1 LVIES
6 GKKEESTV
14 NLIFPKMLKDYAIF
28 SLKNLRSRRL
38 RSWLTMIGI
47 FIGIAAVVSL
57 IGLGE
62 GLRLAIM
69 SQFGFLGPDVLGVQA
84 SGIAFAGPPGTAV
97 ARPLSDDLTG
107 KIGNINGVEAAFNRY
122 IESAAIEFN
131 DKQDIGIAG
140 SMPEGENR
148 KTFER
153 MINLGTEEGRLLKDG
168 DAKKVVLG
176 NDFKK
181 KDIFEKGVKVGDRIL
196 VNGVSFDAVGILEK
210 KGSFIFDRI
219 VLINEKSMI
228 EVLGKDKKKVD
239 VIAVKIKD
247 LSQIEQVKEDIEKLL
262 RKERNVEKGEEDFQ
276 VESPQQTLEALN
288 STLFAV
294 QLFVYIIAAISLAVG
309 GIGIMNTMYTSVLE
323 RTKEIGIMKS
333 IGARNS
339 AIFTI
344 FFVESGLLGMTGGI
358 IGIALGMS
366 FAYGIS
372 FVGRVLL
379 GSSLIQASISPL
391 LVLGA
396 LIFSFALGTLF
407 GVLPAYQA
415 SKLNPVDSLRAAK

>member
-1 LVIES
+1 
-6 GKKEESTV
+6 
-14 NLIFPKMLKDYAIF
+14 MLKDYALF
-28 SLKNLRSRRL
+28 SLKNLRNRRL

-84 SGIAFAGPPGTAV
+84 SGIAFAGPPGSAV
-97 ARPLSDDLTG
+97 ATPLSDELAG
-107 KIGNINGVEAAFNRY
+107 KIEKINGVEAAFNRY
-122 IESAAIEFN
+122 IESGTLEFN
-131 DKQDIGIAG
+131 DRQDIGIMG
-140 SMPEGENR
+140 SVPEGENR
-148 KTFER
+148 KTFET
-153 MINLGTEEGRLLKDG
+153 MLNLKAEEGRLLKEG
-168 DAKKVVLG
+168 DTRKAVLG
-176 NDFKK
+176 DNFKEEGT
-181 KDIFEKGVKVGDRIL
+181 FGRSVKVGDRIIINKMPFE
-196 VNGVSFDAVGILEK
+196 VVGILEK

-219 VLINEKSMI
+219 VMLNEKTMI
-228 EVLGKDKKKVD
+228 DVLGIDKKKVD
-239 VIAVKIKD
+239 VVAVKVKD
-247 LSQIEQVKEDIEKLL
+247 RNRMAQAKEDIEKLL
-262 RKERNVEKGEEDFQ
+262 RKERNVDKGEEDFSVQ
-276 VESPQQTLEALN
+276 SPQQVLAALN

-344 FFVESGLLGMTGGI
+344 FFIESGFLGMAGGI
-358 IGIALGMS
+358 IGIILGMS
-366 FAYGIS
+366 IAYGVS
-372 FVGRVLL
+372 ALGRLFL
-379 GSSLIQASISPL
+379 GSGLIQASIPFWLILIALAVSFL
-391 LVLGA
+391 LG
-396 LIFSFALGTLF
+396 SLF

-415 SKLNPVDSLRAAK
+415 SKLNPVDSLRNSR

>member
-1 LVIES
+1 
-6 GKKEESTV
+6 
-14 NLIFPKMLKDYAIF
+14 MLKDYAVF

-62 GLRLAIM
+62 GLRQAIM

-84 SGIAFAGPPGTAV
+84 SGLAFAGPPGTAV
-97 ARPLSDDLTG
+97 AKPLSDDLTP
-107 KIGNINGVEAAFNRY
+107 KIEKINGVEAAFNRY
-122 IESAAIEFN
+122 IESITLEFN

-140 SMPEGENR
+140 SVPEGENR
-148 KTFER
+148 KTFEI
-153 MINLGTEEGRLLKDG
+153 MLNLVAEEGRLLKDG
-168 DAKKVVLG
+168 DTKKVVLG

-181 KDIFEKGVKVGDRIL
+181 DDTFGKGIKVNDRVI
-196 VNGVSFDAVGILEK
+196 VNGITFEVIGILEK

-219 VLINEKSMI
+219 VMINEETMI
-228 EVLGKDKKKVD
+228 DVLGIDKKKVN
-239 VIAVKIKD
+239 VIAVKVKD
-247 LSQIEQVKEDIEKLL
+247 QNKIGQAKEDIEKLL
-262 RKERNVEKGEEDFQ
+262 RHERDVEKGEEDFQ
-276 VESPQQTLEALN
+276 VQSPQQTLEALN

-294 QLFVYIIAAISLAVG
+294 QLFIYIIAAISLAVG

-344 FFVESGLLGMTGGI
+344 FFIESGLLGTVGGI
-358 IGIALGMS
+358 IGIALGMG

-372 FVGRVLL
+372 AIGRVVL
-379 GSSLIQASISPL
+379 GSELIQASINPL
-391 LVLGA
+391 LIVGA
-396 LIFSFALGTLF
+396 LIFSFVLGTLF

>member
-1 LVIES
+1 
-6 GKKEESTV
+6 
-14 NLIFPKMLKDYAIF
+14 MLKDYAAF

-84 SGIAFAGPPGTAV
+84 SGLAFAGPPGTAV
-97 ARPLSDDLTG
+97 ARPLSDDLTK
-107 KIGNINGVEAAFNRY
+107 KIENINGVEASFNRY
-122 IESAAIEFN
+122 IKSSTIEFN

-140 SMPEGENR
+140 SMPEGQNR

-153 MINLGTEEGRLLKDG
+153 MINLKAAEGRLLKDG
-168 DAKKVVLG
+168 DAKKAVIG
-176 NDFKK
+176 SDFKK
-181 KDIFEKGVKVGDRIL
+181 EDTFGKGIKVGDRIL
-196 VNGVSFDAVGILEK
+196 VNGITFEAVGILEK

-228 EVLGKDKKKVD
+228 DALGIDRKKVN
-239 VIAVKIKD
+239 VIAVKVKSLENIG
-247 LSQIEQVKEDIEKLL
+247 QAKEDIEKLL

-276 VESPQQTLEALN
+276 VQSPQQTLEALN

-339 AIFTI
+339 AIFTV
-344 FFVESGLLGMTGGI
+344 FFIESGLLGIVGGI

-366 FAYGIS
+366 FAYGVS
-372 FVGRVLL
+372 FAGRFLL
-379 GSSLIQASISPL
+379 GSELIQASISPL

-396 LIFSFALGTLF
+396 LIFSFVLGTLF

-415 SKLNPVDSLRAAK
+415 SKLNPVDSLRESK

>member
-1 LVIES
+1 
-6 GKKEESTV
+6 
-14 NLIFPKMLKDYAIF
+14 MLKDYAVF
-28 SLKNLRSRRL
+28 SLKNLRSRGL

-62 GLRLAIM
+62 GLRLAIT
-69 SQFGFLGPDVLGVQA
+69 SQFGFLGPDVLAVQA
-84 SGIAFAGPPGTAV
+84 SGIAFAGPPGQAV
-97 ARPLSDDLTG
+97 ANPLSDELAA
-107 KIGNINGVEAAFNRY
+107 KIEKINGVEAAFNRY
-122 IESAAIEFN
+122 IESITLEFN
-131 DKQDIGIAG
+131 DKQSIGIAG
-140 SMPEGENR
+140 SSPKGENR
-148 KTFER
+148 KIFET
-153 MINLGTEEGRLLKDG
+153 MLNLKADEGRLLKDG

-181 KDIFEKGVKVGDRIL
+181 KDTFGKGIKVGDRVL
-196 VNGVSFDAVGILEK
+196 VNGITFEAVGILEK

-219 VLINEKSMI
+219 VMLNEETMI
-228 EVLGKDKKKVD
+228 DVLGIDKKEVSAVAIKVKDKD
-239 VIAVKIKD
+239 NIA
-247 LSQIEQVKEDIEKLL
+247 QVKEDIEKLL
-262 RKERNVEKGEEDFQ
+262 RKERDVEKGEEDFQ
-276 VESPQQTLEALN
+276 VQSPQQILEALN

-339 AIFTI
+339 AIFTM
-344 FFVESGLLGMTGGI
+344 FFIESGLLGTVGGV
-358 IGIALGMS
+358 IGILLGMG

-372 FVGRVLL
+372 FLGRLFL
-379 GSSLIQASISPL
+379 GSSLIQASINPL
-391 LVLGA
+391 LIAGA
-396 LIFSFALGTLF
+396 LVFSFVLGTLF

-415 SKLNPVDSLRAAK
+415 SKLNPVDSLRG

>member
-1 LVIES
+1 
-6 GKKEESTV
+6 
-14 NLIFPKMLKDYAIF
+14 MLKDYAAF

-47 FIGIAAVVSL
+47 FIGIAAVISL

-69 SQFGFLGPDVLGVQA
+69 SQFGFLGADVLGVQA
-84 SGIAFAGPPGTAV
+84 SGLAFAGPPGTAV
-97 ARPLSDDLTG
+97 AKPLSDELTE
-107 KIGNINGVEAAFNRY
+107 KIAKINGVEAAFNRY
-122 IESAAIEFN
+122 IDSSTLEFN
-131 DKQDIGIAG
+131 DRQDIGIVG
-140 SMPEGENR
+140 SVPEGDDT
-148 KTFER
+148 KIFEK
-153 MINLGTEEGRLLKDG
+153 MVNLEAEEGRLLKNG
-168 DAKKVVLG
+168 DSKKVVLG

-181 KDIFEKGVKVGDRIL
+181 DDIFGKAIKIGDRIL
-196 VNGVSFDAVGILEK
+196 VNGVAFEVVGILEK

-219 VLINEKSMI
+219 VMINEKAMI
-228 EVLGKDKKKVD
+228 DVLGIDKNKVD
-239 VIAVKIKD
+239 VIAVKVKD
-247 LSQIEQVKEDIEKLL
+247 QSRIQQIKEDIEKQL
-262 RKERNVEKGEEDFQ
+262 RNERNVDKGEEDFQ

-339 AIFTI
+339 AIFVI
-344 FFVESGLLGMTGGI
+344 FFVESGLLGMIGGL
-358 IGIALGMS
+358 IGILLGVG
-366 FAYGIS
+366 FAYGVS
-372 FVGRVLL
+372 ALGRILL
-379 GSSLIQASISPL
+379 GSELIQASISL
-391 LVLGA
+391 FLIFGA

-407 GVLPAYQA
+407 GVLPAYRA
-415 SKLNPVDSLRAAK
+415 SRLNPVDSLRNSK

>member
-1 LVIES
+1 M
-6 GKKEESTV
+6 
-14 NLIFPKMLKDYAIF
+14 FKDYAAF
-28 SLKNLRSRRL
+28 SLKNLRNRRL

-62 GLRLAIM
+62 GLRLAIT
-69 SQFGFLGPDVLGVQA
+69 SQFGFLGPDVLSVQA
-84 SGIAFAGPPGTAV
+84 SGLAFAGPPGTAV
-97 ARPLSDDLTG
+97 ATPLTDGLAE
-107 KIGNINGVEAAFNRY
+107 KIEKINGVDASFNRY
-122 IESAAIEFN
+122 ISSGTLEFN
-131 DKQDIGIAG
+131 DRQNIGIAG
-140 SMPEGENR
+140 SVPEGENR
-148 KTFER
+148 KIFER
-153 MINLGTEEGRLLKDG
+153 MVNLIAEDGRLLKDG
-168 DAKKVVLG
+168 DTRKVILG
-176 NDFKK
+176 NDFK
-181 KDIFEKGVKVGDRIL
+181 DSDAFGKGIKVGDRVL
-196 VNGVSFDAVGILEK
+196 FNGVAFEVIGILEK

-228 EVLGKDKKKVD
+228 SILGIDKKKVNI
-239 VIAVKIKD
+239 IAVKVKD
-247 LSQIEQVKEDIEKLL
+247 RNRISQAKEDIEKLM
-262 RKERNVEKGEEDFQ
+262 RHERNVDEGEEDFQ
-276 VESPQQTLEALN
+276 VQSPQQTLEALN

-344 FFVESGLLGMTGGI
+344 FFIESGLLGTVGGV

-372 FVGRVLL
+372 FIGRILL
-379 GSSLIQASISPL
+379 GSELIQASVSPY

-396 LIFSFALGTLF
+396 LVFSFVLGTLF

-415 SKLNPVDSLRAAK
+415 SKLNPVDSLRESK

>member
-1 LVIES
+1 M
-6 GKKEESTV
+6 
-14 NLIFPKMLKDYAIF
+14 FKDYAAF
-28 SLKNLRSRRL
+28 SLKNLRNRRL

-62 GLRLAIM
+62 GLRLAIT
-69 SQFGFLGPDVLGVQA
+69 SQFGFLGPDVLSVQA
-84 SGIAFAGPPGTAV
+84 SGLAFAGPPGTAV
-97 ARPLSDDLTG
+97 ATPLTDGLAE
-107 KIGNINGVEAAFNRY
+107 KIEKINGVDASFNRY
-122 IESAAIEFN
+122 ISSGTLEFN
-131 DKQDIGIAG
+131 DRQNIGIAG
-140 SMPEGENR
+140 SVPEGENR
-148 KTFER
+148 KIFER
-153 MINLGTEEGRLLKDG
+153 MVNLIAEDGRLLKDG
-168 DAKKVVLG
+168 DTRKVILG
-176 NDFKK
+176 NDFK
-181 KDIFEKGVKVGDRIL
+181 DSDAFGKGIKVGDRVL
-196 VNGVSFDAVGILEK
+196 FNGVAFEVIGILEK

-228 EVLGKDKKKVD
+228 SILGIDKKKVNI
-239 VIAVKIKD
+239 IAVKVKD
-247 LSQIEQVKEDIEKLL
+247 RNRISQAKEDIEKLM
-262 RKERNVEKGEEDFQ
+262 RHERNVDEGEEDFQ
-276 VESPQQTLEALN
+276 VQSPQQTLEALN

-294 QLFVYIIAAISLAVG
+294 QLLVYIIAAISLAVG

-344 FFVESGLLGMTGGI
+344 FFIESGLLGTVGGV

-372 FVGRVLL
+372 FIGRILL
-379 GSSLIQASISPL
+379 GSELIQASVSPY

-396 LIFSFALGTLF
+396 LVFSFVLGTLF

-415 SKLNPVDSLRAAK
+415 SKLNPVDSLRESK